1 MDYKNWLL
9 LLFTIF
15 IAGVF
20 SYSIYGQSVVEEKNE
35 DNPIQVEPSEKIVLS
50 DSSDWVDYS
59 GETIRFRYPEQ
70 WKPESTTPFG
80 GAVVEQIKLNI
91 PGASDDNVS
100 YTVTSMDM
108 IKPDDIVEEDDIV
121 INDRSW
127 KKWVRK
133 GENYVSY
140 DIYTK
145 DDLNVSEAES
155 FGIHVTLE
163 EENKEIEEELIT
175 LTSTIEFVSS
185 ESGSLEENPI
195 E

>member
-50 DSSDWVDYS
+50 DSSDWVEYA
-59 GETIRFRYPEQ
+59 GETIKFRYPEK
-70 WKPESTTPFG
+70 WRPESTTPFG

-108 IKPDDIVEEDDIV
+108 IKPNDIVEEDDIE

-127 KKWVRK
+127 RKWVRK

-145 DDLNVSEAES
+145 DGLNISEAES

-163 EENKEIEEELIT
+163 EESKEIEEELIT
-175 LTSTIEFVSS
+175 LTFTIEFVSS
-185 ESGSLEENPI
+185 ESGSLEENTT

>member
-59 GETIRFRYPEQ
+59 GKTIMFRYPEQ